1 MVRMADRLQ
10 FTKGHGTENDFVL
23 VPDLDGALGLTAA
36 RGAALADRRAGVGGD
51 GVIRVVPTELADE
64 PAVVA
69 QAGRASWFMDYR
81 NADGSIAE
89 MCGNGLRVFVRHLLE
104 LGLVAPGAVQIATR
118 AGLRTAWPQP
128 DGRITVDVGRATV
141 VDQPTWVEIAGR
153 RCRAI
158 TVDVGNPHAVVVLA
172 DQLALAGLDLSRQPG
187 FDSQV
192 YPSGTNIEFVVPRDD
207 HDLQMRV
214 HERGVGETMS
224 CGTGVV
230 AAAAA
235 QLAGLGQS
243 AGTVHVSVPGG
254 DLNVEQTQER
264 AYLTGPAVVVAHG
277 SVVLPS

>member
-1 MVRMADRLQ
+1 MKTLNFA
-10 FTKGHGTENDFVL
+10 KGHGTLNDFVL
-23 VPDLDGALGLTAA
+23 VVDADDHHPLDAETVRWLC
-36 RGAALADRRAGVGGD
+36 DRRAGIGGD
-51 GVIRVVPTELADE
+51 GLLR
-64 PAVVA
+64 AVKA
-69 QAGRASWFMDYR
+69 ASIPEWDGDRALWFMDYR

-104 LGLVAPGAVQIATR
+104 IGLVAPGPVQVATR

-172 DQLALAGLDLSRQPG
+172 DQLALTGLDLSRQPG
-187 FDSQV
+187 FDPQV

>member
-1 MVRMADRLQ
+1 MTTLNFA
-10 FTKGHGTENDFVL
+10 KGHGTLNDFVL
-23 VPDLDGALGLTAA
+23 VLDADDHHPLDAETVRWLC
-36 RGAALADRRAGVGGD
+36 DRRAGIGGD
-51 GVIRVVPTELADE
+51 GLLRAVKAASVPEWDGD
-64 PAVVA
+64 PAL
-69 QAGRASWFMDYR
+69 WFMDYR

-141 VDQPTWVEIAGR
+141 VDQPTWVDIAGR

-277 SVVLPS
+277 SVVLPN

>member
-1 MVRMADRLQ
+1 MTTLNFA
-10 FTKGHGTENDFVL
+10 KGHGTLNDFVL
-23 VPDLDGALGLTAA
+23 VLDADDHHPLDAETVRWLC
-36 RGAALADRRAGVGGD
+36 DRRAGIGGD
-51 GVIRVVPTELADE
+51 GLLRAVKAASVPEWDGD
-64 PAVVA
+64 PAL
-69 QAGRASWFMDYR
+69 WFMDYR

-172 DQLALAGLDLSRQPG
+172 DQLALTGLDLSRQPG
-187 FDSQV
+187 FDPQV
-192 YPSGTNIEFVVPRDD
+192 YPSGTNIEFVVPRSD

-235 QLAGLGQS
+235 HLAGLGQPT
-243 AGTVHVSVPGG
+243 GTVHVSVPGG

>member
-1 MVRMADRLQ
+1 MTTLNFA
-10 FTKGHGTENDFVL
+10 KGHGTLNDFVL
-23 VPDLDGALGLTAA
+23 VLDADDHHPLDAETVRWLC
-36 RGAALADRRAGVGGD
+36 DRRAGIGGD
-51 GVIRVVPTELADE
+51 GLLRAVKAASVPEWDGD
-64 PAVVA
+64 PAL
-69 QAGRASWFMDYR
+69 WFMDYR

-235 QLAGLGQS
+235 HLAGLGQPT
-243 AGTVHVSVPGG
+243 GTVHVSVPGG

>member
-1 MVRMADRLQ
+1 MTTLNFA
-10 FTKGHGTENDFVL
+10 KGHGTLNDFVL
-23 VPDLDGALGLTAA
+23 VLDADDHHPLDAETVRWLC
-36 RGAALADRRAGVGGD
+36 DRRAGIGGD
-51 GVIRVVPTELADE
+51 GLLRAVKAASVPEWDGD
-64 PAVVA
+64 PAL
-69 QAGRASWFMDYR
+69 WFMDYR

-172 DQLALAGLDLSRQPG
+172 DQLALTGLDLSRQPG

-235 QLAGLGQS
+235 HLAGLGQPT
-243 AGTVHVSVPGG
+243 GTVHVSVPGG

>member
-1 MVRMADRLQ
+1 MTTLNFA
-10 FTKGHGTENDFVL
+10 KGHGTLNDFVL
-23 VPDLDGALGLTAA
+23 VVDADDHHPLDAETVRWLC
-36 RGAALADRRAGVGGD
+36 DRRAGIGGD
-51 GVIRVVPTELADE
+51 GLLRAVKAASVPEWDGD
-64 PAVVA
+64 PAL
-69 QAGRASWFMDYR
+69 WFMDYR

>member
-1 MVRMADRLQ
+1 MTTLNFA
-10 FTKGHGTENDFVL
+10 KGHGTLNDFVL
-23 VPDLDGALGLTAA
+23 VLDADDHHPLDAETVRWLC
-36 RGAALADRRAGVGGD
+36 DRRAGIGGD
-51 GVIRVVPTELADE
+51 GLLRAVKAASVPEWDGD
-64 PAVVA
+64 PAL
-69 QAGRASWFMDYR
+69 WFMDYR

-235 QLAGLGQS
+235 HLAGLGQPT
-243 AGTVHVSVPGG
+243 GTVHVSVPGG

-277 SVVLPS
+277 SVVLPN

>member
-1 MVRMADRLQ
+1 MTTLNFA
-10 FTKGHGTENDFVL
+10 KGHGTLNDFVL
-23 VPDLDGALGLTAA
+23 VLDADDHHPLDAETVRWLC
-36 RGAALADRRAGVGGD
+36 DRRAGIGGD
-51 GVIRVVPTELADE
+51 GLLRAVKAASVPEWDGD
-64 PAVVA
+64 PAL
-69 QAGRASWFMDYR
+69 WFMDYR

>member
-1 MVRMADRLQ
+1 MKTLNFA
-10 FTKGHGTENDFVL
+10 KGHGTLNDFVL
-23 VPDLDGALGLTAA
+23 VLDADDHHPLDAETVRWLC
-36 RGAALADRRAGVGGD
+36 DRRAGIGGD
-51 GVIRVVPTELADE
+51 GLLRAVKAASVPEWDGD
-64 PAVVA
+64 PAL
-69 QAGRASWFMDYR
+69 WFMDYR

-187 FDSQV
+187 FDPQV
-192 YPSGTNIEFVVPRDD
+192 YPSGTNIEFVVPRSD

>member
-1 MVRMADRLQ
+1 MTTLNFA
-10 FTKGHGTENDFVL
+10 KGHGTLNDFVL
-23 VPDLDGALGLTAA
+23 VLDADDHHPLDAETVRWLC
-36 RGAALADRRAGVGGD
+36 DRRAGIGGD
-51 GVIRVVPTELADE
+51 GLLRAVKAASVPEWDGD
-64 PAVVA
+64 PAL
-69 QAGRASWFMDYR
+69 WFMDYR

-141 VDQPTWVEIAGR
+141 VDQPTWVDIAGR

-172 DQLALAGLDLSRQPG
+172 DQLALTGLDLSRQPG
-187 FDSQV
+187 FDPQV
-192 YPSGTNIEFVVPRDD
+192 YPSGTNIEFVVPRSD

-235 QLAGLGQS
+235 HLAGLGQPT
-243 AGTVHVSVPGG
+243 GTVHVSVPGG

>member
-1 MVRMADRLQ
+1 MTTLNFA
-10 FTKGHGTENDFVL
+10 KGHGTLNDFVL
-23 VPDLDGALGLTAA
+23 VLDADDHHPLDAETVRWLC
-36 RGAALADRRAGVGGD
+36 DRRAGIGGD
-51 GVIRVVPTELADE
+51 GLLRAVKAASVPEWDGD
-64 PAVVA
+64 PAL
-69 QAGRASWFMDYR
+69 WFMDYR

-172 DQLALAGLDLSRQPG
+172 DQLALTGLDLSRQPG
-187 FDSQV
+187 FDPQV
-192 YPSGTNIEFVVPRDD
+192 YPSGTNIEFVVPRSD

-277 SVVLPS
+277 SVVLPN

>member
-1 MVRMADRLQ
+1 MTTLNFA
-10 FTKGHGTENDFVL
+10 KGHGTLNDFVL
-23 VPDLDGALGLTAA
+23 VVDADDHHPMDAA
-36 RGAALADRRAGVGGD
+36 TVRWLCDRRAGIGGD
-51 GVIRVVPTELADE
+51 GLLRAVRAASIPESDGD
-64 PAVVA
+64 PAL
-69 QAGRASWFMDYR
+69 WFMDYR

-104 LGLVAPGAVQIATR
+104 IGLVAPGPVQVATR

-141 VDQPTWVEIAGR
+141 VDQPTWVDIAGR
-153 RCRAI
+153 RYRAI

-172 DQLALAGLDLSRQPG
+172 DQLELAGLDLSRQPG
-187 FDSQV
+187 FDRQV
-192 YPSGTNIEFVVPRDD
+192 YPSGTNIEFVVPRGDR
-207 HDLQMRV
+207 DLQMRV

-243 AGTVHVSVPGG
+243 TGTVDVSVPGG

>member
-1 MVRMADRLQ
+1 MTTLNFA
-10 FTKGHGTENDFVL
+10 KGHGTLNDFVL
-23 VPDLDGALGLTAA
+23 VLDADDHHPLDAETVRWLC
-36 RGAALADRRAGVGGD
+36 DRRAGIGGD
-51 GVIRVVPTELADE
+51 GLLRAVKAASIPEWDGD
-64 PAVVA
+64 PAL
-69 QAGRASWFMDYR
+69 WFMDYR

-104 LGLVAPGAVQIATR
+104 IGLVAPGPVQVATR

-235 QLAGLGQS
+235 HLAGLGQS
-243 AGTVHVSVPGG
+243 TGTVHVSVPGG

>member
-1 MVRMADRLQ
+1 MKTLNFA
-10 FTKGHGTENDFVL
+10 KGHGTLNDFVL
-23 VPDLDGALGLTAA
+23 VVDADDHHPLDAETVRWLC
-36 RGAALADRRAGVGGD
+36 DRRAGIGGD
-51 GVIRVVPTELADE
+51 GLLRAVKAASVPEWDGD
-64 PAVVA
+64 PAL
-69 QAGRASWFMDYR
+69 WFMDYR

-104 LGLVAPGAVQIATR
+104 IGLVAPGPVQVATR

-172 DQLALAGLDLSRQPG
+172 DQLALTGLDLSRQPG
-187 FDSQV
+187 FDPQV

-235 QLAGLGQS
+235 HLAGLGQPT
-243 AGTVHVSVPGG
+243 GTVHVSVPGG

>member
-1 MVRMADRLQ
+1 MTTLNFA
-10 FTKGHGTENDFVL
+10 KGHGTLNDFVL
-23 VPDLDGALGLTAA
+23 VLDADDHHPLDAETVRWLC
-36 RGAALADRRAGVGGD
+36 DRRAGIGGD
-51 GVIRVVPTELADE
+51 GLLRAVKAASVPEWDGD
-64 PAVVA
+64 PAL
-69 QAGRASWFMDYR
+69 WFMDYR

-192 YPSGTNIEFVVPRDD
+192 YPSGTNIEFVVPRSD

-235 QLAGLGQS
+235 HLAGLGQPT
-243 AGTVHVSVPGG
+243 GTVHVSVPGG

>member
-1 MVRMADRLQ
+1 VTTLNFA
-10 FTKGHGTENDFVL
+10 KGHGTLNDFVL
-23 VPDLDGALGLTAA
+23 VLDADDHHPLDAETVRWLC
-36 RGAALADRRAGVGGD
+36 DRRAGIGGD
-51 GVIRVVPTELADE
+51 GLLRAVKAASVPEWDGD
-64 PAVVA
+64 PAL
-69 QAGRASWFMDYR
+69 WFMDYR

-153 RCRAI
+153 QCRAI

-172 DQLALAGLDLSRQPG
+172 DQLALTGLDLSRQPG
-187 FDSQV
+187 FDPQV
-192 YPSGTNIEFVVPRDD
+192 YPSGTNIEFVVPRSD

-235 QLAGLGQS
+235 HLAGLGQS
-243 AGTVHVSVPGG
+243 TGTVHVSVPGG

>member
-1 MVRMADRLQ
+1 MTTLNFA
-10 FTKGHGTENDFVL
+10 KGHGTLNDFVL
-23 VPDLDGALGLTAA
+23 VLDADDHHPLDAETVRWLC
-36 RGAALADRRAGVGGD
+36 DRRAGIGGD
-51 GVIRVVPTELADE
+51 GLLRAVKAASVPEWDGD
-64 PAVVA
+64 PAL
-69 QAGRASWFMDYR
+69 WFMDYR

-141 VDQPTWVEIAGR
+141 VDQPTWVDIAGR

-235 QLAGLGQS
+235 HLAGLGQPT
-243 AGTVHVSVPGG
+243 GTVHVSVPGG

>member
-1 MVRMADRLQ
+1 MTTLNFA
-10 FTKGHGTENDFVL
+10 KGHGTLNDFVL
-23 VPDLDGALGLTAA
+23 VLDADDHHPLDAETVRWLC
-36 RGAALADRRAGVGGD
+36 DRRAGIGGD
-51 GVIRVVPTELADE
+51 GLLRAVKAASVPDWDGDPTL
-64 PAVVA
+64 
-69 QAGRASWFMDYR
+69 WFMDYR

-153 RCRAI
+153 QCRAI

-235 QLAGLGQS
+235 HLAGLGQPT
-243 AGTVHVSVPGG
+243 GTVHVSVPGG

>member
-1 MVRMADRLQ
+1 MTTLNFA
-10 FTKGHGTENDFVL
+10 KGHGTLNDFVL
-23 VPDLDGALGLTAA
+23 VLDADDHHPLDAETVRWLC
-36 RGAALADRRAGVGGD
+36 DRRAGIGGD
-51 GVIRVVPTELADE
+51 GLLR
-64 PAVVA
+64 AVKA
-69 QAGRASWFMDYR
+69 ASIPEWDGDRALWFMDYR

-104 LGLVAPGAVQIATR
+104 IGLVAPGPVQVATR

-277 SVVLPS
+277 SVVLPN

>member
-1 MVRMADRLQ
+1 MTTLNFA
-10 FTKGHGTENDFVL
+10 KGHGTLNDFVL
-23 VPDLDGALGLTAA
+23 VLDADDHHPLDAETVRWLC
-36 RGAALADRRAGVGGD
+36 DRRAGIGGD
-51 GVIRVVPTELADE
+51 GLLRAVKAASVPEWDGDPTL
-64 PAVVA
+64 
-69 QAGRASWFMDYR
+69 WFMDYR

-141 VDQPTWVEIAGR
+141 VDQPTLVDIAGR

>member
-1 MVRMADRLQ
+1 MTTLNFA
-10 FTKGHGTENDFVL
+10 KGHGTLNDFVL
-23 VPDLDGALGLTAA
+23 VLDADDHHPLDAETVRWLC
-36 RGAALADRRAGVGGD
+36 DRRAGIGGD
-51 GVIRVVPTELADE
+51 GLLRAVKAASVPEWDGD
-64 PAVVA
+64 PAL
-69 QAGRASWFMDYR
+69 WFMDYR

-104 LGLVAPGAVQIATR
+104 IGLVAPGPVQVATR

-235 QLAGLGQS
+235 NLAGLGQPT
-243 AGTVHVSVPGG
+243 GTVHVSVPGG

>member
-1 MVRMADRLQ
+1 MTTLNFA
-10 FTKGHGTENDFVL
+10 KGHGTLNDFVL
-23 VPDLDGALGLTAA
+23 VVDADDHHPLDAETVRWLC
-36 RGAALADRRAGVGGD
+36 DRRAGIGGD
-51 GVIRVVPTELADE
+51 GLLRAVKAASVPEWDGD
-64 PAVVA
+64 PAL
-69 QAGRASWFMDYR
+69 WFMDYR

-187 FDSQV
+187 FDPQV
-192 YPSGTNIEFVVPRDD
+192 YPSGTNIEFVVPRSD

-277 SVVLPS
+277 SVVLPN